1 MGHYPAGPRPSVTP
15 VRLLSSERLSELALE
30 YNRKHKEKLTAT
42 NLGQIRY
49 HMIVAN
55 FRLTK
60 TSPITLRKHIE
71 EHGFNPPSENRI
83 AKVYHLLRK
92 NDAF

>member
-1 MGHYPAGPRPSVTP
+1 MGYPTGPQPSVTP
-15 VRLLSSERLSELALE
+15 LLALSLDRLNE
-30 YNRKHKEKLTAT
+30 LVCLYNRKHKEKLTAA
-42 NLGQIRY
+42 NLRQIRY

-92 NDAF
+92 NNGL